1 MKENYLAWKVDP
13 RTFDAQ
19 WSLRDQML
27 FLVRFAV
34 LAPSSHNSQP
44 WKFSIKDSTLRLEAD
59 RARALPKSDANY
71 RQLFISLGC
80 ALKNCLIAADYAGFG
95 ATVVYGGEGLDT
107 YAELTLEKKSDHE
120 RDPAHLIFAIP
131 RRHTNRNKYA
141 TRLPDQ
147 AFLTHM
153 STRVDGE
160 TQLFFVDESPEKESL
175 ADVVAESNIAIM
187 DDVHFREE
195 LSGYVKSNVTSSGV
209 GMPMFGF
216 GMPTPPS
223 FLASFVLKRFNMNK
237 LSKKEDALLLK
248 KFTPLFGVICTKGD
262 HPESWIKAGA
272 LYEAIALA
280 AEQEGINTAPM
291 AAVVQFAD
299 FHKQLQKILH
309 TDLRP
314 QVFFR
319 MGYADTLTPHS
330 PRLADEEVV
339 ADEDPVCF

>member
-175 ADVVAESNIAIM
+175 AEYCDYGRCAFSRRAFWLCEIQC
-187 DDVHFREE
+187 DLFR
-195 LSGYVKSNVTSSGV
+195 SGYAHVWFWDAN
-209 GMPMFGF
+209 
-216 GMPTPPS
+216 PS
-223 FLASFVLKRFNMNK
+223 FIPRIIRLETLQ
-237 LSKKEDALLLK
+237 
-248 KFTPLFGVICTKGD
+248 
-262 HPESWIKAGA
+262 
-272 LYEAIALA
+272 YE
-280 AEQEGINTAPM
+280 QT
-291 AAVVQFAD
+291 Q
-299 FHKQLQKILH
+299 
-309 TDLRP
+309 
-314 QVFFR
+314 
-319 MGYADTLTPHS
+319 
-330 PRLADEEVV
+330 
-339 ADEDPVCF
+339 